1 MKYKKS
7 LSVINQKGRF
17 NNKRQIS
24 LLNKRMRHHNLRTF
38 SKMRRNI
45 FLLFCAA
52 VSLCAC
58 SWSTQQIGQ
67 NDYEISGYF
76 DFTMKGEVV
85 VQGLKDQAALYCKGI
100 KEGLVPQVYYVTDKN
115 RIFDYQAQRASAVIR
130 FHCVEGGQAQK

>member
-1 MKYKKS
+1 
-7 LSVINQKGRF
+7 
-17 NNKRQIS
+17 
-24 LLNKRMRHHNLRTF
+24 MRHHNFTGI
-38 SKMRRNI
+38 SKNAKKY
-45 FLLFCAA
+45 FLLFCSA
-52 VSLCAC
+52 VSLCC
-58 SWSTQQIGQ
+58 RSWSTQQIGQ